1 MEICCNTQTEKQ
13 TERGTNGQGSRI
25 TSLLTIIVA
34 TSTYHNVDKQQCL
47 LCQDCTMYSSVPQTE
62 FVQETVPQTES
73 VQDCTS
79 D

>member
-25 TSLLTIIVA
+25 SSLLIIIVA

-47 LCQDCTMYSSVPQTE
+47 L
-62 FVQETVPQTES
+62 
-73 VQDCTS
+73 
-79 D
+79 